1 MKSTKSPSAPSRSLS
16 SCFSAGM
23 KLYEKYPNASFDRTQ
38 IAAALEMSAASGSFK
53 GFLSDLKQYGLI
65 EKSADNE
72 FIVAKALKDYSI
84 SDEAEKEAIQFELA
98 TRPKLFLQIMENQGY
113 HLPDNSTLAN
123 VLVAR
128 FGFNKERALKVA
140 RALHE
145 SLEWANA
152 IDAKGNIVRPSSRIT
167 PENEM
172 NASAEKASGPK
183 EAKQSLFSTAIKCE
197 DTSPAPNPALEY
209 AHIAGATLITEVPL
223 GNNRKIRIEYP
234 ADTSG
239 KEAEK
244 ACAVLKA
251 LAEES

>member
-1 MKSTKSPSAPSRSLS
+1 MKSTKSPSAPSRSLA
-16 SCFSAGM
+16 SCFSASM

-38 IAAALEMSAASGSFK
+38 IATALEMSAASGSFK

-65 EKSADNE
+65 EKNADNE
-72 FIVAKALKDYSI
+72 FVVAKALKDYSI
-84 SDEAEKEAIQFELA
+84 ADEAEKEAIQYELV
-98 TRPKLFLQIMENQGY
+98 TRPKLFLQIIENQGY

-140 RALHE
+140 RALQD

-152 IDAKGNIVRPSSRIT
+152 IDAKGNIVRPSSRT
-167 PENEM
+167 TCENEM
-172 NASAEKASGPK
+172 NASAEKGSGSK
-183 EAKQSLFSTAIKCE
+183 EAKQSLPSMAIKCE
-197 DTSPAPNPALEY
+197 DAFPAPNPALEY
-209 AHIAGATLITEVPL
+209 AQIPETTLITEVPL
-223 GNNRKIRIEYP
+223 GDNRKIRIEYP
-234 ADTSG
+234 ADTSE

-251 LAEES
+251 LAKES